1 MNEKSSERV
10 QNSSSDNRK
19 SKTQNRNWVGLFA
32 IIVAPRVCEARVQ
45 AQQALRT
52 RHSAL
57 CCGGA
62 MRRIFLWLSVV
73 AALGGTAITDAQPLK
88 KVARIG
94 FLASSSSER
103 VKSRLAAFQQGLRE
117 LGYVEGNNVIIEY
130 RSAEGKFERLPE
142 IASELVRLKLDLL
155 VVEGAP
161 AAHATK
167 NATSVIPIVI
177 GNAADPVGTGLVAS
191 LARPGGNIT
200 GLSDFNLGVVT
211 KRLELL
217 KEVVPSAS
225 RIAVLWN
232 PTNPTNPLQLK
243 ETQAAAPGLGVTLLS
258 LEAKGADD
266 IEHAFSAIRKER
278 PEALIVI
285 GDPMFG
291 TQQKRITQLT
301 IKSRL
306 PAIYGATESVDAGGL
321 MSYGTNFADL
331 FRRAATFVDKILKG
345 TKPVDLP
352 VEQPKKFEFII
363 NLKAAKQ
370 IGLTVPPNVLARA
383 DKVIK

>member
-1 MNEKSSERV
+1 MK
-10 QNSSSDNRK
+10 K
-19 SKTQNRNWVGLFA
+19 
-32 IIVAPRVCEARVQ
+32 
-45 AQQALRT
+45 
-52 RHSAL
+52 
-57 CCGGA
+57 
-62 MRRIFLWLSVV
+62 IFLWLSVV

-117 LGYVEGNNVIIEY
+117 LGYVEGKNVIVEY

-142 IASELVRLKLDLL
+142 IASELVRLKVDLL

-217 KEVVPSAS
+217 KEIVPSAS
-225 RIAVLWN
+225 RVAVLWN

-243 ETQAAAPGLGVTLLS
+243 ETQTAAPGLGVTLLS

-266 IEHAFSAIRKER
+266 IERAFSAIRKER
-278 PEALIVI
+278 PGALIVI

-291 TQQKRITQLT
+291 THQKRITQLT

-306 PAIYGATESVDAGGL
+306 PAIYGAPESVDAGGL

-331 FRRAATFVDKILKG
+331 FRRAATYVDKILKG
-345 TKPVDLP
+345 TKPADLP

-370 IGLTVPPNVLARA
+370 IGLTIPPNVLARA
-383 DKVIK
+383 DKVIR